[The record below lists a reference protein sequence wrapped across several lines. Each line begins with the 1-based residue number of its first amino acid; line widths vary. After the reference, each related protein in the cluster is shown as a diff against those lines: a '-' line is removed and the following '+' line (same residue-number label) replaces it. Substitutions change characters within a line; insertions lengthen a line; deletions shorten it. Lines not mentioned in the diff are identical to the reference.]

1 MIEAVIHYYDTDNE
15 FRRIND
21 IFGILKHQYK
31 NIVIK
36 YKKRKNKSKLFVTIN
51 DEKLDCNQP
60 LGFYMQTVENI
71 LNEDSKMQLKEV
83 ISLKEKVYKALK
95 ETLTFNHLE
104 FNVMMNEEEDKLL
117 FIELSMYGRIVRI
130 NKGTTYQDIS
140 DNDDKVRKCL
150 KDIYK
155 EFEEEIQELFDME

>member
-1 MIEAVIHYYDTDNE
+1 MIEAIIHYYDTDNE

-21 IFGILKHQYK
+21 IFGILKYQYK

-51 DEKLDCNQP
+51 NEKLDCNYS
-60 LGFYMQTVENI
+60 LEFYMQTVENI
-71 LNEDSKMQLKEV
+71 LNKDSKMQLKER
-83 ISLKEKVYKALK
+83 IYKALK

-104 FNVMMNEEEDKLL
+104 FNVMMNEKEDKLL
-117 FIELSMYGRIVRI
+117 FIELSMHGRIVRI

>member
-1 MIEAVIHYYDTDNE
+1 MIEAVIHHYDTDNE

-51 DEKLDCNQP
+51 NEKLDCNYS
-60 LGFYMQTVENI
+60 LEFYMQTVENI
-71 LNEDSKMQLKEV
+71 LNEDSKMQLKER
-83 ISLKEKVYKALK
+83 IYKALK

-117 FIELSMYGRIVRI
+117 FIELSMHGRIVRI

>member
-1 MIEAVIHYYDTDNE
+1 
-15 FRRIND
+15 
-21 IFGILKHQYK
+21 
-31 NIVIK
+31 
-36 YKKRKNKSKLFVTIN
+36 
-51 DEKLDCNQP
+51 
-60 LGFYMQTVENI
+60 MQTVENI

-117 FIELSMYGRIVRI
+117 FIELSMHGRIVRI

-140 DNDDKVRKCL
+140 DNDDKERKCL

>member
-1 MIEAVIHYYDTDNE
+1 MIEVVIHYYDTDNE

-60 LGFYMQTVENI
+60 LVFYMQTVENI
-71 LNEDSKMQLKEV
+71 LNKDLKMQLKER
-83 ISLKEKVYKALK
+83 IYKALK

-104 FNVMMNEEEDKLL
+104 FNVMMNEKEDKLL
-117 FIELSMYGRIVRI
+117 FIELSMHGRIVRI

>member
-21 IFGILKHQYK
+21 IFGILKYQYK

-51 DEKLDCNQP
+51 NEKLDCNYS
-60 LGFYMQTVENI
+60 LEFYMQTVENI
-71 LNEDSKMQLKEV
+71 LNKDSKMQLKER
-83 ISLKEKVYKALK
+83 IYKALK

-117 FIELSMYGRIVRI
+117 FIELSMHGRIVRI

-140 DNDDKVRKCL
+140 ENDDKVRKCL

>member
-51 DEKLDCNQP
+51 DEKLDCNYS
-60 LGFYMQTVENI
+60 LEFYMQTVENI
-71 LNEDSKMQLKEV
+71 LNKDSKMQLKER
-83 ISLKEKVYKALK
+83 IYKALK

-104 FNVMMNEEEDKLL
+104 FNVMMNEEEDKLV
-117 FIELSMYGRIVRI
+117 FIELSMHGRIVRI

>member
-51 DEKLDCNQP
+51 NEKLDCNYS
-60 LGFYMQTVENI
+60 LEFYMQTVENI
-71 LNEDSKMQLKEV
+71 LNKDSKMQLKER
-83 ISLKEKVYKALK
+83 IYKALK

-117 FIELSMYGRIVRI
+117 FIELSMHGRIVRI

>member
-1 MIEAVIHYYDTDNE
+1 MIEVIIHYYDTDNE

-36 YKKRKNKSKLFVTIN
+36 YKKRKNKSKLFVTID

-71 LNEDSKMQLKEV
+71 LNKDSKMQLKER
-83 ISLKEKVYKALK
+83 IYKALK

-104 FNVMMNEEEDKLL
+104 FNVMMNEKEDKLL
-117 FIELSMYGRIVRI
+117 FIELSMHGRIVRI

-140 DNDDKVRKCL
+140 ENDDKVRKCL

-155 EFEEEIQELFDME
+155 EFEEEIQELFYME

>member
-60 LGFYMQTVENI
+60 LVFYMQTVENI
-71 LNEDSKMQLKEV
+71 LNEDSKMQLKER
-83 ISLKEKVYKALK
+83 IYKALK

-104 FNVMMNEEEDKLL
+104 FNVMMNEKEDKLL
-117 FIELSMYGRIVRI
+117 FIELSMHGRIVRI

-140 DNDDKVRKCL
+140 DNDDKERKCL

-155 EFEEEIQELFDME
+155 EFEEEIQELFDIK

>member
-1 MIEAVIHYYDTDNE
+1 MIEAVINYNDVNDE

-21 IFGILKHQYK
+21 ILGILKYKYK
-31 NIVIK
+31 NINIR
-36 YKKRKNKSKLFVTIN
+36 YKKVRKENELFVSIN
-51 DEKLDCNQP
+51 NEKLDCNQS
-60 LGFYMQTVENI
+60 LGFYMQTIENI
-71 LNEDSKMQLKEV
+71 LNKDLKMLLKER
-83 ISLKEKVYKALK
+83 IYKTLK

-117 FIELSMYGRIVRI
+117 FIELSMHGRIVRI

-155 EFEEEIQELFDME
+155 EFEEEIQELFDMK

>member
-51 DEKLDCNQP
+51 NEKLDSNHP
-60 LGFYMQTVENI
+60 LGFYMQTIENI
-71 LNEDSKMQLKEV
+71 LNKDLKMLLKER
-83 ISLKEKVYKALK
+83 IYKTLK

-104 FNVMMNEEEDKLL
+104 FNLMMNEEEDKLV
-117 FIELSMYGRIVRI
+117 FIELSMHGRIVRI

-155 EFEEEIQELFDME
+155 EFEEEIQELFDIK

>member
-1 MIEAVIHYYDTDNE
+1 MIEAIIHYYDTDNE

-51 DEKLDCNQP
+51 NEKLDCNYS
-60 LGFYMQTVENI
+60 LEFYMQTVENI
-71 LNEDSKMQLKEV
+71 LNKDLKMQLKER
-83 ISLKEKVYKALK
+83 IYKTLK

-117 FIELSMYGRIVRI
+117 FIELSMHGRIVRI

-140 DNDDKVRKCL
+140 ENDDKVRKCL

>member
-51 DEKLDCNQP
+51 NEKLDCNYS
-60 LGFYMQTVENI
+60 LEFYMQTVENI
-71 LNEDSKMQLKEV
+71 LNEDSKMQLKER
-83 ISLKEKVYKALK
+83 IYKALK

-117 FIELSMYGRIVRI
+117 FIELSMHGRIVRI